1 MLWVID
7 ALSILLVV
15 VFGLITSFEDIKFNK
30 IRNKWVLLAIISGFF
45 LLALRF
51 IVILLKGSSINP
63 RYFTEFFLNLFI
75 TFVVGIFMWEMK
87 LWSPADAKLFLGY
100 AALIPMSIYRFGYI
114 NHFPSFVIIINAF
127 TPLFFFYFFHILAKT
142 GYKEKVEALKHTL
155 KLKSF
160 VELLLFIFGFSWVI
174 HLVLDFFKISGY
186 PFTTLIILFFV
197 MLFFD
202 YLKWDKLRVSLLLSI
217 LRLIFDY
224 NNLLKLGF
232 YKGFLLLVFILL
244 LINFILKLALN
255 VITKSISVSKLKPGM
270 MIVGYEKR
278 ELTKKDIAKI
288 KSSKKKSVEVLE
300 TLPFAPILFLGAL
313 LTIICQGNLLIVIR
327 LLIERFI

>member
-45 LLALRF
+45 LLALRV
-51 IVILLKGSSINP
+51 IVILLKGSLINP
-63 RYFTEFFLNLFI
+63 KYFTEFFLNFFI
-75 TFVVGIFMWEMK
+75 TFIIGILMWEMK

-114 NHFPSFVIIINAF
+114 DHFPSFIIVINAF
-127 TPLFFFYFFHILAKT
+127 TPLFFFYFFRILAKT
-142 GYKEKVEALKHTL
+142 SYKEKVKAAKQTL
-155 KLKSF
+155 ELKSF

-174 HLVLDFFKISGY
+174 HLVLGFFKISGY

-202 YLKWDKLRVSLLLSI
+202 HLKWDKLRISLLFSV
-217 LRLIFDY
+217 LRLVFDY

-232 YKGFLLLVFILL
+232 YKGLLFLVFTLL

-255 VITKSISVSKLKPGM
+255 VITKSISISKLKPGM
-270 MIVGYEKR
+270 MIVGYEKM

-288 KSSKKKSVEVLE
+288 KKSRKKSVKVLE

-313 LTIICQGNLLIVIR
+313 LTILCQGNLFAFLRMLIG
-327 LLIERFI
+327 